1 MAKSKM
7 YFVCRQCGA
16 MQSKWMGKCP
26 ECDAWDSLEE
36 TFAANDIHRPKVLSA
51 VDQAQAIDVDLPALP
66 VSQIPDMQ
74 VPRMATGLAE
84 FDRVI
89 GGGVVPGAAVLLGG
103 DPGIGK
109 STLLLQVG
117 QKLAERD
124 MKVLYVSSEESAS
137 QTRLRADRLGASSGQ
152 LYIYAQTNVDKIGQ
166 QIQKLRPSL
175 CIVDSVQ
182 LIYQDANS
190 SAPGSVSQLKDC
202 CTNLVYL
209 AKASGTAVCLVG
221 HVTKRGMLAGP
232 KLIEHIVDTVLYF
245 EGDSYHDHRIV
256 RCIKNRFG
264 STLEVGLFRMTATG
278 LEVVDDA
285 ASLLIQ
291 AGAGSPPGSVLT
303 ACLQGSRVLPVE
315 IQALTADS
323 ALGAARR
330 KAAGCDANR
339 LAMMIAVLE
348 KHADFRLLDKDVFVN
363 AVGGMKV
370 TDPAVD
376 AAMAL
381 AIAGSHMRRGLAA
394 GTVVTGEIGLLG
406 EFRPVAS
413 LAQRIHEVCRL
424 GYTRLITGPVHSAA
438 DRQAVESVKGRLA
451 VRICKNID
459 SALAELT

>member
-1 MAKSKM
+1 MAKSKN

-36 TFAANDIHRPKVLSA
+36 TFTANDSHRPKVLSA
-51 VDQAQAIDVDLPALP
+51 GGPATVDVDLPALP
-66 VSQIPDMQ
+66 VSQIPDINT
-74 VPRMATGLAE
+74 PRMATGLTE

-89 GGGVVPGAAVLLGG
+89 GGGVVPGAAILLGG

-117 QKLAERD
+117 QHLAAQGL
-124 MKVLYVSSEESAS
+124 KVLYVSSEESAP
-137 QTRLRADRLGASSGQ
+137 QTRMRATRLGASSDN
-152 LYIYAQTNVDKIGQ
+152 LLVYAQTNVDKIGE
-166 QIQKLRPSL
+166 QIQKLRPHL

-182 LIYQDANS
+182 LIYQDANQ

-264 STLEVGLFRMTATG
+264 STLEVGLFRMTAGG

-330 KAAGCDANR
+330 KATGCDANR

-348 KHADFRLLDKDVFVN
+348 KHAEFRLLDKDVFVN

-370 TDPAVD
+370 SDPAVD
-376 AAMAL
+376 AAMAM
-381 AIAGSHMRRGLAA
+381 AIAGSHLRRGLPA
-394 GTVVTGEIGLLG
+394 GSVVVGEIGLLG

-413 LAQRIHEVCRL
+413 LAQRINEVCRL
-424 GYTRLITGPVHSAA
+424 GYRQLISGPIRSAA
-438 DRQAVESVKGRLA
+438 DRQAVDSANGRLT
-451 VRICKNID
+451 VHVCKNID
-459 SALAELT
+459 SALALLG